1 MRAFS
6 GKRRSAM
13 AASSDSVR
21 KLDLTTEK
29 TAIETIVHC
38 TGRITSDTAQSLK
51 MTVKPLLSESKIVV
65 LDMQNVNYMDSTGLG
80 TIVGLA
86 VSAKTASCQLK
97 LTNLNKLVKDLFSI
111 TRLGE
116 VMAQGRDANDWGIP

>member
-1 MRAFS
+1 
-6 GKRRSAM
+6 M

-29 TAIETIVHC
+29 TATEAIVHC

-51 MTVKPLLSESKIVV
+51 ATVKPLFSESKIVV

-80 TIVGLA
+80 TIVGLY

-97 LTNLNKLVKDLFSI
+97 LTNLNKLVKDLLSI